1 MASCISSVQDFP
13 FTCPERQI
21 YTIVYGEKQDVLKG
35 LTVEKKIVG
44 WRGISFEQVFEA
56 YLGFDEALHLFFSNE
71 FAQHVYNQLGKRRN
85 TYESIDCAKFS
96 ILKKIYHDFD
106 DNLHPKDFTILET
119 GMKLRAN
126 LVRPVSNYL
135 PPDSTDLVISGTF
148 EF

>member
-1 MASCISSVQDFP
+1 MQCIQESKDFP
-13 FTCPERQI
+13 LTAPERLF
-21 YTIVYGEKQDVLKG
+21 TLVYGEKQAVLKA
-35 LTVEKKIVG
+35 LNIERKIQG
-44 WRGISFEQVFEA
+44 RFRRPWIENTFEA
-56 YLGFDEALHLFFSNE
+56 YLAFDDALMLFFSE
-71 FAQHVYNQLGKRRN
+71 VFAYHCHSQVKILGDIGPVW
-85 TYESIDCAKFS
+85 YEVT
-96 ILKKIYHDFD
+96 KKLIRDFN